1 MNQMVI
7 GIAGLLCA
15 IGIGAVLGAKWV
27 GRQYDIHCEK
37 IEKTADKFSDY
48 YSVMLQWVKLH
59 QDGKELKSY
68 FEKNGY
74 RRIAVYGM
82 NDIAYAMIYELKGSG
97 ICVDYCIDRNA
108 DNLFLEMKSFRPD
121 EELPDVDVCVV
132 ALPELIKE
140 ISKIL
145 RPKLRCP
152 IVSVEDVVWEI

>member
-1 MNQMVI
+1 MNQIFI
-7 GIAGLLCA
+7 GFAGFFCA
-15 IGIGAVLGAKWV
+15 IGIGALLGAKWV
-27 GRQYDIHCEK
+27 GRQYDIHCER

-59 QDGKELKSY
+59 QNGKELKTY

-74 RRIAVYGM
+74 RRIAIYGM
-82 NDIAYAMIYELKGSG
+82 NDIAYAMISELKGSG

-140 ISKIL
+140 ISKML
-145 RPKLRCP
+145 GLKLRCP
-152 IVSVEDVVWEI
+152 VVSVEDVVWEI